1 MCAYIVLADDDPK
14 QTDLIRRYLEREG
27 HAVGVVHDGRAAL
40 EEIRRRL
47 PDLVVLDW
55 MMPRTDGLDVVRV
68 LRRESEVPVLMLTAR
83 AEEDDLLLALDLGAD
98 DYMTKPFSPRELV
111 ARVRTL
117 LRRSRTAAT
126 SVPSATPVPPVPSAT
141 PLPGAVSVPR
151 AVRPAEPVFAV
162 GSLVVDPARFEVR
175 VDGRTADCTPG
186 EFRVLEML
194 ASAPGRVFT
203 RKQILEHL
211 HGIDRYVT
219 TRTVDGH
226 VMNLRRKIEPD
237 PVRPER
243 LLTVYGV
250 GYKLADVRSPDTSGR
265 AADPAGRETGSG
277 SRGR

>member
-27 HAVGVVHDGRAAL
+27 HAVGAVHDGRAAL
-40 EEIRRRL
+40 EEIRRRT

-117 LRRSRTAAT
+117 LRRTRTAVT
-126 SVPSATPVPPVPSAT
+126 TVPPVPPAA
-141 PLPGAVSVPR
+141 PLPGAASVPG
-151 AVRPAEPVFAV
+151 ATRPAEPVFAV

-237 PVRPER
+237 PARPER

-250 GYKLADVRSPDTSGR
+250 GYKLADVRSPGTSGR
-265 AADPAGRETGSG
+265 SADPVGREIG
-277 SRGR
+277 SRSRAR

>member
-1 MCAYIVLADDDPK
+1 MCAYVVLADDDPK
-14 QTDLIRRYLEREG
+14 QADLIRRYLEREG
-27 HAVGVVHDGRAAL
+27 HSVGVVHDGRAAL
-40 EEIRRRL
+40 DTIRRRM

-55 MMPRTDGLDVVRV
+55 MMPRTDGLDVCRV

-117 LRRSRTAAT
+117 LRRAG
-126 SVPSATPVPPVPSAT
+126 PSAA
-141 PLPGAVSVPR
+141 PGAGAAPQD
-151 AVRPAEPVFAV
+151 EPVLVV

-175 VDGRTADCTPG
+175 VEGRLTECTPG
-186 EFRVLEML
+186 EFRVLEVL

-226 VMNLRRKIEPD
+226 VMNLRRKIERD
-237 PVRPER
+237 PTRPEL

-250 GYKLADVRSPDTSGR
+250 GYKAADVRTV
-265 AADPAGRETGSG
+265 DPSDGETGS
-277 SRGR
+277 RAR

>member
-40 EEIRRRL
+40 EEIRRRM

-117 LRRSRTAAT
+117 LRRSRPGT
-126 SVPSATPVPPVPSAT
+126 TPVPGT
-141 PLPGAVSVPR
+141 T
-151 AVRPAEPVFAV
+151 RPAERVLAV

-237 PVRPER
+237 PSRPER

-250 GYKLADVRSPDTSGR
+250 GYKLADVRPPDASGSL
-265 AADPAGRETGSG
+265 ADPVGRESG
-277 SRGR
+277 SRSRAR

>member
-1 MCAYIVLADDDPK
+1 MCAYVVLADDDPK
-14 QTDLIRRYLEREG
+14 QADLIRLYLEREG
-27 HAVGVVHDGRAAL
+27 HSVGVVHDGRAAL
-40 EEIRRRL
+40 DEIRRRM

-55 MMPRTDGLDVVRV
+55 MMPRVDGLDVCRV

-98 DYMTKPFSPRELV
+98 DYMTKPCSPRELV

-117 LRRSRTAAT
+117 LRRAGQATAPGAGAGAVAGSGFGARTAD
-126 SVPSATPVPPVPSAT
+126 PVHV
-141 PLPGAVSVPR
+141 
-151 AVRPAEPVFAV
+151 V
-162 GSLVVDPARFEVR
+162 GSLAVDPGRFEVR
-175 VDGRTADCTPG
+175 VEGRLVDCTPG
-186 EFRVLEML
+186 EFRVIEVL

-226 VMNLRRKIEPD
+226 VMNLRRKIERD
-237 PVRPER
+237 PSRPER

-250 GYKLADVRSPDTSGR
+250 GYKAAEPRPAAEPDDTAGLR
-265 AADPAGRETGSG
+265 AR
-277 SRGR
+277 

>member
-1 MCAYIVLADDDPK
+1 MCAYVVLADDDPK
-14 QTDLIRRYLEREG
+14 QADLIRRYLEREG

-40 EEIRRRL
+40 EEIRRRM

-55 MMPRTDGLDVVRV
+55 MMPRVDGLDVCRV
-68 LRRESEVPVLMLTAR
+68 LRAESDVPVLMLTAR

-117 LRRSRTAAT
+117 LRRAGRAGASRAGQDE
-126 SVPSATPVPPVPSAT
+126 SVFV
-141 PLPGAVSVPR
+141 
-151 AVRPAEPVFAV
+151 V
-162 GSLVVDPARFEVR
+162 GPLVVDPGRFEVR
-175 VDGRTADCTPG
+175 VDGRLTECTPG
-186 EFRVLEML
+186 EFRVLEVL
-194 ASAPGRVFT
+194 AAAPGRVFT

-237 PVRPER
+237 PARPAL

-250 GYKLADVRSPDTSGR
+250 GYKVADVRSPADEDGLR
-265 AADPAGRETGSG
+265 AP
-277 SRGR
+277 

>member
-1 MCAYIVLADDDPK
+1 MCAYVVLADDDPK
-14 QTDLIRRYLEREG
+14 QADLIRRYLEREG

-40 EEIRRRL
+40 DEIRQRM

-55 MMPRTDGLDVVRV
+55 MMPRVDGLDVCRV
-68 LRRESEVPVLMLTAR
+68 LRRESDVPVLMLTAR

-117 LRRSRTAAT
+117 LRRTGRGGA
-126 SVPSATPVPPVPSAT
+126 
-141 PLPGAVSVPR
+141 PGGGQQD
-151 AVRPAEPVFAV
+151 EPVFVV
-162 GSLVVDPARFEVR
+162 GPLVVDPGRFEVR
-175 VDGRTADCTPG
+175 VDGRTAECTPG
-186 EFRVLEML
+186 EFRVLEVL

-203 RKQILEHL
+203 RKQILERL

-226 VMNLRRKIEPD
+226 VMNLRRKIEGD
-237 PVRPER
+237 PARPTL

-250 GYKLADVRSPDTSGR
+250 GYKIAEVRPPAD
-265 AADPAGRETGSG
+265 ADGPHAP
-277 SRGR
+277 

>member
-1 MCAYIVLADDDPK
+1 MCAYVVLADDDPK
-14 QTDLIRRYLEREG
+14 QADLIRRYLEREG
-27 HAVGVVHDGRAAL
+27 HSVGVVHDGRAAL
-40 EEIRRRL
+40 DSIRWRM

-55 MMPRTDGLDVVRV
+55 MMPRTDGLDVCRV
-68 LRRESEVPVLMLTAR
+68 LRRESDVPVLMLTAR

-117 LRRSRTAAT
+117 LRRAGPAAT
-126 SVPSATPVPPVPSAT
+126 
-141 PLPGAVSVPR
+141 PGARVAPQ
-151 AVRPAEPVFAV
+151 AEPVLVV

-175 VDGRTADCTPG
+175 MEGRLTECTPG

-219 TRTVDGH
+219 ARTVDTH
-226 VMNLRRKIEPD
+226 VMNLRRKIERD
-237 PVRPER
+237 PTRPEL
-243 LLTVYGV
+243 LLTVYGI
-250 GYKLADVRSPDTSGR
+250 GYKAADVRSVDSSDG
-265 AADPAGRETGSG
+265 GTGS
-277 SRGR
+277 RAR

>member
-1 MCAYIVLADDDPK
+1 MCAYVVLADDDPK
-14 QTDLIRRYLEREG
+14 QADLIRRYLEREG

-40 EEIRRRL
+40 DEIRRRM

-55 MMPRTDGLDVVRV
+55 MMPRVDGLDVCRV
-68 LRRESEVPVLMLTAR
+68 LRAESDVPVLMLTAR

-117 LRRSRTAAT
+117 LRRA
-126 SVPSATPVPPVPSAT
+126 
-141 PLPGAVSVPR
+141 GR
-151 AVRPAEPVFAV
+151 AVASGAGQDEPVFVV
-162 GSLVVDPARFEVR
+162 GSLVVDPGRFEVR
-175 VDGRTADCTPG
+175 VDGRLTECTPG
-186 EFRVLEML
+186 EFRVLEVL
-194 ASAPGRVFT
+194 AAAPGRVFT

-237 PVRPER
+237 PARPAL

-250 GYKLADVRSPDTSGR
+250 GYKVADVRSP
-265 AADPAGRETGSG
+265 ADEGGL
-277 SRGR
+277 RGP

>member
-1 MCAYIVLADDDPK
+1 MCAYVVLADDDPK
-14 QTDLIRRYLEREG
+14 QADLIRLYLEREG
-27 HAVGVVHDGRAAL
+27 HTVDVVHDGRAAL
-40 EEIRRRL
+40 DQIRRRM

-55 MMPRTDGLDVVRV
+55 MMPRVDGLDVCRV

-98 DYMTKPFSPRELV
+98 DYMTKPCSPRELV

-117 LRRSRTAAT
+117 LRRAGHAAAT
-126 SVPSATPVPPVPSAT
+126 
-141 PLPGAVSVPR
+141 GAGAD
-151 AVRPAEPVFAV
+151 AVRSGGAAFRASDPVHVV

-175 VDGRTADCTPG
+175 VEGRLVDCTPG
-186 EFRVLEML
+186 EFRVLEVL

-203 RKQILEHL
+203 RRQILEHL

-226 VMNLRRKIEPD
+226 VMNLRRKIERD
-237 PVRPER
+237 PARPER

-250 GYKLADVRSPDTSGR
+250 GYKAAEPCSAAEPDDAAGAR
-265 AADPAGRETGSG
+265 AR
-277 SRGR
+277 